1 MFIRIQYLSQR
12 GMVGYENQYVDSYV
26 MEVGN
31 VTIEFAVKML
41 LERGFTRK
49 SNERQ
54 RYDDQRYDEAQVIMP
69 GAILTVVEC
78 DKHGYSKS
86 DRAEIARRKA
96 EEEDDARRRPKDWL
110 G

>member
-12 GMVGYENQYVDSYV
+12 GMAGHEHLVAESYV
-26 MEVGN
+26 ME
-31 VTIEFAVKML
+31 TEDAALESLVKKL
-41 LERGFTRK
+41 LEAGFTRK
-49 SNERQ
+49 STEL
-54 RYDDQRYDEAQVIMP
+54 QRYDEAQVIMP

-78 DKHGYSKS
+78 DKHGYSKR

-96 EEEDDARRRPKDWL
+96 EEEARRRPKDWL